1 MKTNIFLAMLPGHDN
16 RLALAQ
22 KILACE
28 AKRSPL
34 ARVHWTNTND
44 LHITLGYIAE
54 VNESDIR
61 AIALGMSTV
70 SQNSALMGTAEVVK
84 LYGNAIVLKIEPYQM
99 LAAIHK
105 KMNQKLLEVTNQQ
118 YHFEAKHRF
127 DPHLTIGR
135 IQNVQALNPLHKQQ
149 LLSLIETQ
157 FRGYSFLIQQA
168 ALMRRLPEKAT
179 SPYQS
184 IQLYNLR
191 R

>member
-1 MKTNIFLAMLPGHDN
+1 MKTNIFLALLPGHDN

-34 ARVHWTNTND
+34 ARINWTNNND
-44 LHITLGYIAE
+44 LHITLGYIPE

-61 AIALGMSTV
+61 AIALGMSII
-70 SQNSALMGTAEVVK
+70 SQSSALMASGEQVK
-84 LYGNAIVLKIEPYQM
+84 LYGNAIVLKIEPYQV
-99 LAAIHK
+99 LSTLNK
-105 KMNQKLLEVTNQQ
+105 KMNQKLIEITNQQ

-135 IQNVQALNPLHKQQ
+135 IQNLQALSALHKEQ
-149 LLSLIETQ
+149 LISLIETQ
-157 FRGYSFLIQQA
+157 FTGYSFLIQQA